1 MVQEPATSK
10 PTSRL
15 SSPGIMYNYLKF
27 IYIYI
32 IYIMYYFRNQ
42 PWLGSK
48 CRLLTCPPHV
58 PAGGAA
64 TGGGTKE
71 EGDSFVVTGL

>member
-27 IYIYI
+27 IYIYN
-32 IYIMYYFRNQ
+32 IYNVLLQESALAWEQVSAVDLSTPCPCRRSCDWRRNE
-42 PWLGSK
+42 
-48 CRLLTCPPHV
+48 RRR
-58 PAGGAA
+58 
-64 TGGGTKE
+64 
-71 EGDSFVVTGL
+71 